1 MDNLYNSAAFCRYAY
16 NHRNKVLVHGVTRKW
31 GWGIPS
37 CVLQEEIKNKKAQI
51 LVRGT
56 VKAAKLVGNPGCP
69 HLVALLVYDTRPVHY
84 LSMVSDSIRW
94 VEKVRKV
101 FNVDTNCL
109 EKLVFLRLNQIDAY
123 NNGMGDVDLGLVQS

>member
-1 MDNLYNSAAFCRYAY
+1 M
-16 NHRNKVLVHGVTRKW
+16 
-31 GWGIPS
+31 
-37 CVLQEEIKNKKAQI
+37 
-51 LVRGT
+51 
-56 VKAAKLVGNPGCP
+56 KAAKLVGDPGCP
-69 HLVALLVYDTRPVHY
+69 HLVASLVYDTRPVHY